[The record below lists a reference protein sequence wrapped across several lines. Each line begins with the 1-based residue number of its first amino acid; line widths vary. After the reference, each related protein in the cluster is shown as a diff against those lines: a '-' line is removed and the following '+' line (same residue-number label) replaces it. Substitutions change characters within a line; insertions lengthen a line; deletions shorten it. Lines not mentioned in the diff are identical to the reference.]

1 MSIFD
6 NKLIKKKLPPI
17 INFIIKIYWSEIL
30 IFLIKFNEFNDKLN
44 EFQYLYINW
53 VLILN
58 MINTI
63 FSI

>member
-17 INFIIKIYWSEIL
+17 INLIIKIYWSEIL

-44 EFQYLYINW
+44 EFQYLYLYIKESYLFF
-53 VLILN
+53 LI
-58 MINTI
+58 
-63 FSI
+63 

>member
-17 INFIIKIYWSEIL
+17 INLIIKIYWSEIL
-30 IFLIKFNEFNDKLN
+30 IFLIKYNEFNDKLN

-58 MINTI
+58 IINTI

>member
-17 INFIIKIYWSEIL
+17 INLIIKIYWSEIL

-44 EFQYLYINW
+44 EF
-53 VLILN
+53 
-58 MINTI
+58 
-63 FSI
+63 